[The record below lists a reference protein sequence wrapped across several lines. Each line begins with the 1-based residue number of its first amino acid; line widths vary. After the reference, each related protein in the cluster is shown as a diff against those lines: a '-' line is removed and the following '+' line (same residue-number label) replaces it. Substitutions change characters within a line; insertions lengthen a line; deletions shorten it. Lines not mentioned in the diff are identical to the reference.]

1 MECNMRSLN
10 TKLLLTA
17 LGIVT
22 MFASPAFAQKLHHR
36 VDPSGRG
43 IYNMVAAPQGI
54 YNMVLSPDDPAVTGG
69 GSLGWN
75 ELNRTNDNG
84 AN

>member
-1 MECNMRSLN
+1 M
-10 TKLLLTA
+10 KLLNARLIFCA
-17 LGIVT
+17 LATLT

-43 IYNMVAAPQGI
+43 IYNMVATPQGI
-54 YNMVLSPDDPAVTGG
+54 YNMYPNSDAPALTGG
-69 GSLGWN
+69 GSIGWN